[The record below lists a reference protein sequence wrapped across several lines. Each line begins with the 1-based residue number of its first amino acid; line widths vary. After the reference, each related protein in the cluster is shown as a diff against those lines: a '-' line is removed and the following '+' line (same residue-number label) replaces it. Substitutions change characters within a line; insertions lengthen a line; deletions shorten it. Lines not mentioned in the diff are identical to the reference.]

1 MIKYIKKKGFEKMNS
16 IKALEDLINST
27 QNGIYD
33 YDYSKNFFS
42 DEVYK
47 YTIKVNSQT
56 TIIEVSKFLK
66 ELSMWMSKY
75 YIKDFQVLIR
85 KDDCNE

>member
-1 MIKYIKKKGFEKMNS
+1 MNS
-16 IKALEDLINST
+16 IRALEDLINST

-42 DEVYK
+42 DGVYK

-56 TIIEVSKFLK
+56 TIIELSKFLK
-66 ELSMWMSKY
+66 ELSMWMGKY

>member
-1 MIKYIKKKGFEKMNS
+1 MNS

-56 TIIEVSKFLK
+56 TIIELSKFLK

-85 KDDCNE
+85 KDDCDE

>member
-1 MIKYIKKKGFEKMNS
+1 MNS

>member
-1 MIKYIKKKGFEKMNS
+1 MSS

-56 TIIEVSKFLK
+56 TIIELSKFLK

>member
-1 MIKYIKKKGFEKMNS
+1 MNS
-16 IKALEDLINST
+16 IRALEDLINST

-56 TIIEVSKFLK
+56 TIIELSKFLK
-66 ELSMWMSKY
+66 ELSMWMGKY

>member
-1 MIKYIKKKGFEKMNS
+1 MNS

-56 TIIEVSKFLK
+56 TIIELSKFLK